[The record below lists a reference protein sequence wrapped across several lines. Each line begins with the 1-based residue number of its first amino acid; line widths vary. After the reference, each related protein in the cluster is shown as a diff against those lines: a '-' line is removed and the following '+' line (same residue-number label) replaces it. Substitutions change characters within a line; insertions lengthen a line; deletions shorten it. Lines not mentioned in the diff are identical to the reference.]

1 MFFPLR
7 ALAAGYTDLFR
18 GLPLIIVL
26 YLVGFGIP
34 GLQGSDGTRIPAA
47 VLGTIA
53 LILTY
58 SAYVSEVFRA
68 GIEAVHPSQ
77 RLAARSLGLSH
88 GQTMRLVVLPQAVR
102 KVTPALMNDFI
113 AMQKDV
119 GLISVL
125 GAVDAVRAAQIET
138 AKFFNFTPYVLAGL
152 LFVLLALP
160 MIRFT
165 DWYTARLRAREQSG
179 DRMSVLRVEGVHKA
193 FGDTAVLQGLDLEIS
208 AHEVVALIGAS
219 GSGKSTLLR
228 AITLLEPIGDGQLWL
243 GDTDISDPRID
254 GDAVRS
260 RIGVVFR
267 AYNLF
272 PHLSVLDNV
281 TLGLRHVH
289 RQSRDAA
296 EARGLELLE
305 RIGLTP
311 LARAYP
317 DRLSGGQQ
325 QRVAIARALASS
337 PELLLPTRSRAPST
351 RSS

>member
-1 MFFPLR
+1 MTSHGQARQPSDIELGRRAFRRRQSIRSVAISAASTIVLAVVLWLTIINTPGWARVQQTFFDPEVFVAALPRVWDGFLLNLRVLVFASLGVLVFSVLLAVVRTLRGPVFFPLR

-26 YLVGFGIP
+26 YLVGYGIP
-34 GLQGSDGTRIPAA
+34 GLQGADGARIPAA

-88 GQTMRLVVLPQAVR
+88 GQTLRLVVLPQAVR

-152 LFVLLALP
+152 LFVILALP
-160 MIRFT
+160 LIRLT
-165 DWYTARLRAREQSG
+165 DWYTARLRDREQ
-179 DRMSVLRVEGVHKA
+179 
-193 FGDTAVLQGLDLEIS
+193 
-208 AHEVVALIGAS
+208 IG
-219 GSGKSTLLR
+219 G
-228 AITLLEPIGDGQLWL
+228 I
-243 GDTDISDPRID
+243 
-254 GDAVRS
+254 V
-260 RIGVVFR
+260 
-267 AYNLF
+267 
-272 PHLSVLDNV
+272 
-281 TLGLRHVH
+281 
-289 RQSRDAA
+289 
-296 EARGLELLE
+296 
-305 RIGLTP
+305 
-311 LARAYP
+311 
-317 DRLSGGQQ
+317 
-325 QRVAIARALASS
+325 
-337 PELLLPTRSRAPST
+337 
-351 RSS
+351 